1 MVGWRIEDA
10 ERKTGGLRYQ
20 VKGDRLKSGKAREL
34 APKRLERLREI
45 LRIDH
50 VVSVEELSRE
60 LKVSAATV
68 RRDLGQ
74 LESLGEV
81 RRVHGG
87 AVGTESRLEEPLF
100 DDKTSIAAREKQRIA
115 QAALKYIKPN
125 DTIFLDGGSTVLE
138 LARLVRDR
146 SNLTVVTNSLR
157 AAIEL
162 AAQGPRV
169 IMIGGEFRR
178 LSQTLVGALTRLTLN
193 QVHLDR
199 AFMGTIGLTLE
210 EGLTTTD
217 PSEAYTKE
225 LVMQHARQVILLAD
239 HSKVGKVSFAC
250 AGQLRKVQVLITD
263 KQIDRKFASRLRKNG
278 VEVVRV

>member
-1 MVGWRIEDA
+1 MLRSAQHDRTRIRGE
-10 ERKTGGLRYQ
+10 
-20 VKGDRLKSGKAREL
+20 RLKSGKPREL

-50 VVSVEELSRE
+50 VVSVEELCRRLE
-60 LKVSAATV
+60 VSAATV
-68 RRDLGQ
+68 RRDLAQ

-87 AVGTESRLEEPLF
+87 GVGTESRLEEPLF

-115 QAALKYIKPN
+115 QAALKYIQPN

-138 LARLVRDR
+138 LARLIRDR

-169 IMIGGEFRR
+169 ILIGGEFRR
-178 LSQTLVGALTRLTLN
+178 LSQTLVGPLTRLTLDE
-193 QVHLDR
+193 VHVDK

-225 LVMQHARQVILLAD
+225 LVMQHARQVFLLAD

-250 AGQLRKVQVLITD
+250 AGQLGRVQVLITD
-263 KQIDRKFASRLRKNG
+263 KQVDRKFSSQLRKDG
-278 VEVVRV
+278 VEVVRT